1 MIRQRPISTRTDTL
15 LPYTTLFRSHRYVIE
30 RCQDSPEAS
39 RQAEALEQEGKT
51 VVAIGNDRHLCGL
64 IAIADTVRP
73 GAAVTLRALRA
84 PGLEHLVMLTGD
96 NQATAEAIARDV
108 GIDEVHAG
116 LLPADQVAA
125 IESFVAQYG
134 AVAKVGEGVN

>member
-64 IAIADTVRP
+64 LAIADTVRP
-73 GAAVTLRALRA
+73 GAADTLRALRA
-84 PGLEHLVMLTGD
+84 TGIAPLVMLTGD
-96 NQATAEAIARDV
+96 TQATAEAIARNV
-108 GIDEVHAG
+108 AIDEVHAN
-116 LLPADQVAA
+116 LLPADKVAA
-125 IESFVAQYG
+125 DAYLDDQYG
-134 AVAKVGEGVN
+134 TVRSEAH

>member
-30 RCQDSPEAS
+30 RGQDSPEAS

-64 IAIADTVRP
+64 LAIADTVRSE
-73 GAAVTLRALRA
+73 
-84 PGLEHLVMLTGD
+84 EHTSELQSIMRISYAIFCLTKKHK
-96 NQATAEAIARDV
+96 R
-108 GIDEVHAG
+108 
-116 LLPADQVAA
+116 
-125 IESFVAQYG
+125 
-134 AVAKVGEGVN
+134 